1 MAIIGNFKAGTDGYV
16 GTIHTLS
23 LSRKVHIKANDRK
36 QSENAPDFRIFTGR
50 TELGAA
56 WIRRKSDDDSQEY
69 LSITL
74 DDPSFPKP
82 VHAALFEKQDGIAYL
97 VWDRDRQ
104 EA

>member
-23 LSRKVHIKANDRK
+23 LNRKVHIKANDRK
-36 QSENAPDFRIFTGR
+36 HSENAPDFRIFTGR

-82 VHAALFEKQDGIAYL
+82 VHAALFEKQDGVAYL